1 MTDNHKVH
9 ESLNDLLIPLSDL
22 QPLENNPRVGNVDAI
37 VASYDEF
44 GQVKP
49 IVIRPNKDDKATVI
63 AGNHQVEA
71 AKKLGWTH
79 IAAVPLNADDK
90 RAIAFA
96 LADNRTMELGH
107 TDTARAADMIL
118 EVHDQYNDLM
128 DGLLWDDF
136 EIALYEEHAENAAE
150 HEGGTTTFIRPEI
163 IEPGNEALDSLV
175 QEDEDGERKIVADG
189 DVDHNEI
196 AVQGSTVTSQ
206 GASPKAVVQYTLVF
220 DDPAQQKDWYE
231 FIRWLRSQPAY
242 DGETTAEKL
251 MSFVEAH
258 SEL

>member
-1 MTDNHKVH
+1 M
-9 ESLNDLLIPLSDL
+9 
-22 QPLENNPRVGNVDAI
+22 
-37 VASYDEF
+37 
-44 GQVKP
+44 
-49 IVIRPNKDDKATVI
+49 
-63 AGNHQVEA
+63 
-71 AKKLGWTH
+71 AKKTTKKVITYKAKSKFGN
-79 IAAVPLNADDK
+79 IIKDK
-90 RAIAFA
+90 GSMS
-96 LADNRTMELGH
+96 D
-107 TDTARAADMIL
+107 
-118 EVHDQYNDLM
+118 DQYNDLM

-150 HEGGTTTFIRPEI
+150 REGGTTTFIRPEI

-220 DDPAQQKDWYE
+220 DDHAQQKDWYE

>member
-1 MTDNHKVH
+1 MTDIETLEDILHREKMSEPLPEYDGQSQK
-9 ESLNDLLIPLSDL
+9 ESNDIYSEIMESIPFGDFK
-22 QPLENNPRVGNVDAI
+22 GNI
-37 VASYDEF
+37 TEY
-44 GQVKP
+44 
-49 IVIRPNKDDKATVI
+49 
-63 AGNHQVEA
+63 
-71 AKKLGWTH
+71 
-79 IAAVPLNADDK
+79 
-90 RAIAFA
+90 
-96 LADNRTMELGH
+96 
-107 TDTARAADMIL
+107 
-118 EVHDQYNDLM
+118 
-128 DGLLWDDF
+128 
-136 EIALYEEHAENAAE
+136 
-150 HEGGTTTFIRPEI
+150 
-163 IEPGNEALDSLV
+163 
-175 QEDEDGERKIVADG
+175 GERKIVADG